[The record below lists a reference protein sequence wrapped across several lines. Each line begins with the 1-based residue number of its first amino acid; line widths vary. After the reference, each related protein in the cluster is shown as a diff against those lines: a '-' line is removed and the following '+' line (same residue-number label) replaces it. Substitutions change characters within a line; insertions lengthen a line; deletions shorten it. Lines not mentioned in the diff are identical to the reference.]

1 MEQQKRDKIISVVLH
16 SVVIAVAVALL
27 VFLAFKNSNGEYY
40 DLLINK
46 ALSKSINGNWAKTA
60 FATLFSIIAEYPA
73 YVILP
78 IFGPMLFYCSDL
90 IEKKYRTLF
99 KIAMIVLTFGGWIIL
114 CFKSEV
120 IDMINEAGFDGI
132 AFYIVMG
139 IVSVICAG
147 LSVFLGI
154 YIPKETRYRLFKF
167 AFLAITYLLVALVV
181 NQGLKMLWHRMRFR
195 DMLKENALGNDGYSY
210 FTPWYAPDTS
220 KIELSPDYE
229 YKSFPS
235 GHANSATHIFLLCA
249 LWECLPKWKEK
260 KWLLYVLNAGCF
272 LFVVLTAISRI
283 CDDAHFLSDVVFSSM
298 LSYGI
303 YRLLKYL
310 YFRKGTN
317 FACADEAIAKME

>member
-1 MEQQKRDKIISVVLH
+1 MEQQKRDKIISIVLH

-60 FATLFSIIAEYPA
+60 FATLFSFIAVFLV
-73 YVILP
+73 YVSLP

-99 KIAMIVLTFGGWIIL
+99 KIAMVVLTFGGWIIL

-147 LSVFLGI
+147 LSVFLGR

-167 AFLAITYLLVALVV
+167 ALLAITYLLVALVV

>member
-1 MEQQKRDKIISVVLH
+1 MEQQKRDKIISIVLH

-60 FATLFSIIAEYPA
+60 LATLFSIIAEYPA

-147 LSVFLGI
+147 LSVFLGR

-317 FACADEAIAKME
+317 FACADEAIAKRE

>member
-1 MEQQKRDKIISVVLH
+1 MEQQKKDKIISVVLH
-16 SVVIAVAVALL
+16 SVVYAVAAGLL
-27 VFLAFKNSNGEYY
+27 IFLAFKNSDGEYY

-46 ALSKSINGNWAKTA
+46 ALSKSINGNWAKSA
-60 FATLFSIIAEYPA
+60 FAAVFSVIAEYPA

-78 IFGPMLFYCSDL
+78 VFGPMLFYCSDL
-90 IEKKYRTLF
+90 IAEKYRTVF
-99 KIAMIVLTFGGWIIL
+99 KIGMVVLTFGGWVIL

-120 IDMINEAGFDGI
+120 MDMLNEVGFDGVV
-132 AFYIVMG
+132 FYVVMG
-139 IVSVICAG
+139 IISVICAG
-147 LSVFLGI
+147 LSVFLGR

-167 AFLAITYLLVALVV
+167 AIFAITYLLVALVV

-260 KWLLYVLNAGCF
+260 AWLKYVLNAGCF

-283 CDDAHFLSDVVFSSM
+283 CDDAHFLSDVLFSSM

>member
-90 IEKKYRTLF
+90 IEKKYRSLF
-99 KIAMIVLTFGGWIIL
+99 KIAMVVLTFGGWIRL

-139 IVSVICAG
+139 IVSVICAC
-147 LSVFLGI
+147 LSVFLGR

-167 AFLAITYLLVALVV
+167 ALLAITYLLVALVV

>member
-139 IVSVICAG
+139 IVSVICAC
-147 LSVFLGI
+147 LSVFLGR

-167 AFLAITYLLVALVV
+167 ALLAITYLLVALVV